1 MNTKIHSNNSMK
13 RTLLPAVLAVAFGF
27 AAHAGLSY
35 EYFSDSGAIPQGGT
49 TFSVEQTVSGIG
61 TPVSFSGVTL
71 ILTFN
76 NGYDLNGNILG
87 TLILNPAGSASYA
100 SFTPG
105 VTGTLSPGT
114 TGQEIY
120 TVAFSGPT
128 GAFATAPPNNIW
140 ALNLWDVN
148 NSGIENGL
156 VNWTM
161 DINTISTV
169 PEPVTSALALFGLV
183 FVGVGAGRFYL
194 RRRRQ
199 AV

>member
-1 MNTKIHSNNSMK
+1 MNTKLHSNNSMK
-13 RTLLPAVLAVAFGF
+13 RTLLSAVLAVGFGLT
-27 AAHAGLSY
+27 AHAGLSV
-35 EYFSDSGAIPQGGT
+35 ENFSDSGAIPQGG
-49 TFSVEQTVSGIG
+49 FSFGVEQTISGIG
-61 TPVSFSGVTL
+61 TPVSSSGVIL

-76 NGYDLNGNILG
+76 NGYDLNGNIHG
-87 TLILNPAGSASYA
+87 TLILDPGGSARYA

-114 TGQEIY
+114 AGQEIY
-120 TVAFSGPT
+120 TVSFTGPG
-128 GAFATAPPNNIW
+128 GAFFTAPPNNIW

-156 VNWTM
+156 VSWTL

-169 PEPVTSALALFGLV
+169 PEPISCAMALFGLV
-183 FVGVGAGRFYL
+183 FVGVGAGRYYL
-194 RRRRQ
+194 GRKRQ